1 MANNLNNKTF
11 LFVSKKKFI
20 IIVYNNENKI
30 IYKNEV
36 TRESKTN
43 ISIFEFLNEFLK
55 QNIFEIEK
63 KISEFI
69 KNIFLI
75 IDLDDVYSIELSIK
89 NKLDNILLD
98 NHSINNLLVE
108 AKNSCEKTLK
118 NLNVIHMIIDRF
130 YLDSKSYEFLPDQQN
145 CKTLAIDLSYICI
158 SKNIL
163 KDFHKILSQYQISI
177 EKVLCNRYL
186 SNFLDEN
193 NIDLFLTAEKILSG
207 FNENEVFLTSKSPK
221 NIGFFEKFFNFF
233 N

>member
-193 NIDLFLTAEKILSG
+193 NIDLFLTAQKILSG
-207 FNENEVFLTSKSPK
+207 FNENEVFLTSKSSK

>member
-36 TRESKTN
+36 TKESKTN

-63 KISEFI
+63 KINEFV

-75 IDLDDVYSIELSIK
+75 IDLDDVYSIEMSIK

-186 SNFLDEN
+186 SNFLDEKN
-193 NIDLFLTAEKILSG
+193 VDLFLTAQKILNG
-207 FNENEVFLTSKSPK
+207 FNENEVFLTSKSSK

>member
-69 KNIFLI
+69 KSIFLI

-163 KDFHKILSQYQISI
+163 EDFHKILSQYQISI

>member
-1 MANNLNNKTF
+1 MVDNLNNKTF

-30 IYKNEV
+30 IYKKEKI
-36 TRESKTN
+36 TESKTN
-43 ISIFEFLNEFLK
+43 ISIFEFLKEFLK

-63 KISEFI
+63 KINEFI

-98 NHSINNLLVE
+98 NRSINNLLVE
-108 AKNSCEKTLK
+108 AKNSCEKTLE
-118 NLNVIHMIIDRF
+118 NLNVIHMTIDRF
-130 YLDSKSYEFLPDQQN
+130 YLDSKSYEVLPDQQS
-145 CKTLAIDLSYICI
+145 CKTLSIDLSYICI
-158 SKNIL
+158 SKHIL

-186 SNFLDEN
+186 SNFLDQQ
-193 NIDLFLTAEKILSG
+193 NIDLFLTAQKILSG
-207 FNENEVFLTSKSPK
+207 FNENEVFLTSKSSK
-221 NIGFFEKFFNFF
+221 NKGFFEKFFNFF

>member
-207 FNENEVFLTSKSPK
+207 FNENEVFLTSKSSK